1 LHVIN
6 ERDFP
11 EELREDWN
19 WIVKTLTKKVPVV
32 GEDGEVFTWSVDN
45 TLRLMRNKTGSIIAK
60 RILMLSDR
68 LRGYLEDIA
77 NTEP

>member
-1 LHVIN
+1 MHVIN